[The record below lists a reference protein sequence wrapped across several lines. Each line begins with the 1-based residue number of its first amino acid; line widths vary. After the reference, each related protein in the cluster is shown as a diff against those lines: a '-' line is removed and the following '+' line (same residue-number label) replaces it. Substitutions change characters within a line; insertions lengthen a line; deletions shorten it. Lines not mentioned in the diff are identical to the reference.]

1 MKKKINLSTK
11 GQRADIGDIT
21 IYRMVPNR
29 YVNAVG
35 PFVFLDHIA
44 PTIHDVN
51 EPIMENG
58 TGAHP
63 HRGIATLTYLLKGE
77 DEHFDSFGH
86 HAKVTSGGI
95 QWMKAGNGIIH
106 DENINVDSQTSDR
119 ITHGLQFWIN
129 LPSKNKAEAP
139 QYIAI
144 QANEVPKKLLAD
156 NKSWIKVIAGTYEEL
171 NSNIPNYSKEFVYH
185 IHLEAGK
192 EFSLISE
199 AGLEYAAFLPVHNA
213 LINEIEFSAGE
224 FVEFDREG
232 GTIKIHNNAPTAID
246 IILFGGEKY
255 LEPIV
260 AQGPFVMN
268 SEREISLAYRDFHE
282 GKYGKIDYNKEKI
295 KG

>member
-1 MKKKINLSTK
+1 MKKKISLSTK

-29 YVNAVG
+29 YVNEVG
-35 PFVFLDHIA
+35 PFVFLDHLA
-44 PTIHDVN
+44 PTIHDAN
-51 EPIMENG
+51 EPLMVNG

-63 HRGIATLTYLLKGE
+63 HRGIATLTYVLKGE

-106 DENINVDSQTSDR
+106 DENINVDPQTGDR

-129 LPSKNKAEAP
+129 LPSKIKAEAP

-144 QANEVPKKLLAD
+144 QANEVPKKFFD
-156 NKSWIKVIAGTYEEL
+156 DKKSWIKVIAGTYEEL
-171 NSNIPNYSKEFVYH
+171 NSKIPNYSKQFVYH

-192 EFSLISE
+192 EFSLTTE
-199 AGLEYAAFLPVHNA
+199 VGLEYAAFLPVNNA

-232 GTIKIHNNAPTAID
+232 GAITIHNNAPDAID

-260 AQGPFVMN
+260 AEGPFVMN
-268 SEREISLAYRDFHE
+268 SRREISQAYRDFYE
-282 GKYGKIDYNKEKI
+282 GKYGEINYKK
-295 KG
+295 